1 MRRPRRSAEHT
12 GVGKSTYKP
21 TRSSLTIRMTSDRL
35 ASPKMEEV
43 YSILQLTIFM
53 ANYLASLA
61 GWKKFGG
68 GVVLRG
74 KAEGIIMIVAVLPVL
89 L

>member
-1 MRRPRRSAEHT
+1 
-12 GVGKSTYKP
+12 
-21 TRSSLTIRMTSDRL
+21 
-35 ASPKMEEV
+35 MEEV